1 MHFYVVDAK
10 ETIFDS
16 INKLIRFDK
25 VSDSFPEQRFG
36 ERYKSLVAD
45 MKREPL
51 AIPLT
56 SPVKTK
62 MYT

>member
-25 VSDSFPEQRFG
+25 VSDSFPEIR
-36 ERYKSLVAD
+36 
-45 MKREPL
+45 
-51 AIPLT
+51 
-56 SPVKTK
+56 
-62 MYT
+62 